1 LLHAQNWQKALGGHS
16 IWISANIF
24 VRVTGSRLP
33 TFTLHMT
40 IHAEDRCNFN
50 PGQKDIAA
58 KIPDEENGIFEI
70 TGLPN
75 NTRRT
80 RSIIIW
86 NLGSAKPTDKSF

>member
-1 LLHAQNWQKALGGHS
+1 LLHAQNWQKAIGGHS

-40 IHAEDRCNFN
+40 IHAEDRYNFN
-50 PGQKDIAA
+50 PGQKDIAT

-70 TGLPN
+70 TGL
-75 NTRRT
+75 
-80 RSIIIW
+80 
-86 NLGSAKPTDKSF
+86 AKQYTQYGEYYHMESWIGKTNR